1 MQSNDIDPTQAASV
15 ASEFIRATHSTTV
28 PAAEPRSHPAPARP
42 AAASDKSVPI
52 DDPVVRSIRNDLTDP
67 NLRVGFFM
75 VDGSSQPVIRIY
87 NRQTGEVVRQ
97 IPEEAVLHLRERFAE
112 MLGVMADKQA

>member
-1 MQSNDIDPTQAASV
+1 MHSNDIDPTQAASV
-15 ASEFIRATHSTTV
+15 ASELIRATHSTTV
-28 PAAEPRSHPAPARP
+28 PAAEPRSQPARARP
-42 AAASDKSVPI
+42 AAASEKSAPI
-52 DDPVVRSIRNDLTDP
+52 DDPVVQSIRNDLTDP